1 MALNMFVVMVSD
13 GHSIVDACNLAGRC
27 TGFNPDVV
35 YRWARAV
42 FRDFLGAV
50 SNIDDVDDQ
59 SLETE
64 LVSSKGRHPKW
75 ESLIND
81 EGFVLEA
88 TAYVREHGY
97 VKEAPN
103 LTLADFVQ
111 WLKDKLCVEV
121 CTEIARQWLLKMG
134 FSYQQFSKGVYF
146 DGHERA
152 DVVLHR
158 SQYLASL
165 DDRMLV
171 SPLQYPLPASNIP
184 AVIRVYHDESTF
196 HANSDQSYYWSD
208 GSNKALKQ
216 T

>member
-1 MALNMFVVMVSD
+1 MPRPALALDVPYTKPSQTLYFTHRSRFNTYIHRKKLHVSASKGHGINMFAVMVSD

-35 YRWARAV
+35 RRWARAV
-42 FRDFLGAV
+42 FCDFLGAV
-50 SNIDDVDDQ
+50 SNIDYVDDQ

-97 VKEAPN
+97 VKGAPN

-121 CTEIARQWLLKMG
+121 CTEIARQ
-134 FSYQQFSKGVYF
+134 
-146 DGHERA
+146 
-152 DVVLHR
+152 
-158 SQYLASL
+158 
-165 DDRMLV
+165 
-171 SPLQYPLPASNIP
+171 
-184 AVIRVYHDESTF
+184 
-196 HANSDQSYYWSD
+196 
-208 GSNKALKQ
+208 
-216 T
+216 